1 LDQIPF
7 TEQVKKDLQTSDE
20 GIQKIQEKLV
30 KKKEPKEE
38 KFSFQKFK
46 DPFYSEEEDNR
57 KSSKNFDDV
66 KNFKQ
71 LVEEDINSEF
81 KQMKKKVDM
90 DEEKRKIAKMT
101 NKPIYDS
108 KGKDQDEKL
117 RKTATLLGK
126 LWQLAPFQKRHW
138 YRQLKREEKEVA
150 KKMIKL

>member
-1 LDQIPF
+1 LLDQIPF

-20 GIQKIQEKLV
+20 GIQKI
-30 KKKEPKEE
+30 KKKLEKTEPKED
-38 KFSFQKFK
+38 KFTFQKFK
-46 DPFYSEEEDNR
+46 DPFNSEEEDDT
-57 KSSKNFDDV
+57 KSFKNFEDT

-81 KQMKKKVDM
+81 KQMKKNVDM
-90 DEEKRKIAKMT
+90 DEEKRKLAKMT
-101 NKPIYDS
+101 NKPIFDS
-108 KGKDQDEKL
+108 NGKDQEEKL

-126 LWQLAPFQKRHW
+126 LWQLTPFQKRHW